1 MILGWLL
8 LHRSVAVKLIMEAVS
23 EARLDALGDVWVLP
37 NGGDGEED
45 QLLQLRRLQGS
56 GATSN
61 ISMQRQRPWAQS
73 SGNDLLKPLQKTA
86 DTALRQLYGED
97 TARVAEYEIDELDT
111 SSPSSLDVSP
121 FQAPEA
127 PSPRANSTDRQTAHL
142 TPSGT
147 GQRPV
152 ETLKAQPPPAQT
164 SQSPQRRSQDQ
175 GRSPCV
181 CLRRGTLGWLFWMQ
195 ADRPPMPSRQ
205 ASEPCRLMS
214 RRARGGRPSRP
225 PWARLQGGV
234 SGRPSLHACSS
245 HRRPWRSRCHRASSA
260 GYVSVYHLTSGAA
273 VEEVQVGRDR
283 NGAPT
288 QGYKVAIHP
297 LTPMWLTAVCD
308 HVTDGRSLRD
318 SIVCCLLAVPYTLC
332 MWPPP
337 FRLNNCCASNS
348 AGMRFHPPVSSIPR
362 STLLGPASTL
372 AIQAEL
378 PLKSQSP
385 CS

>member
-1 MILGWLL
+1 MVCSWDEAAVRLNTSNFLAKRSQEMILGWLL

-127 PSPRANSTDRQTAHL
+127 PSPRANSTDRQTTHL

-175 GRSPCV
+175 GEVPVRLPSPRDTGVAFLDASRSSAYAKPASLRALPPDVEACTRWKAFETTMGAPAGRCQWEAVSPCM
-181 CLRRGTLGWLFWMQ
+181 LFTQ
-195 ADRPPMPSRQ
+195 AAM
-205 ASEPCRLMS
+205 
-214 RRARGGRPSRP
+214 
-225 PWARLQGGV
+225 
-234 SGRPSLHACSS
+234 
-245 HRRPWRSRCHRASSA
+245 
-260 GYVSVYHLTSGAA
+260 
-273 VEEVQVGRDR
+273 EVQMS
-283 NGAPT
+283 
-288 QGYKVAIHP
+288 QGFKRRVR
-297 LTPMWLTAVCD
+297 L
-308 HVTDGRSLRD
+308 
-318 SIVCCLLAVPYTLC
+318 CL
-332 MWPPP
+332 P
-337 FRLNNCCASNS
+337 FNLW
-348 AGMRFHPPVSSIPR
+348 G
-362 STLLGPASTL
+362 GG
-372 AIQAEL
+372 
-378 PLKSQSP
+378 
-385 CS
+385 